1 MKSQKEKSETAGK
14 VSALMNQTL
23 LTDIRSLIFSA
34 RHQVA
39 QAAQAVN
46 AGLTMLYW
54 EIGRRIRQDIL
65 EEKRAAYGKEIV
77 AALGRQLEAEFGR
90 GFGDKNLHR
99 MVQFAEIFP
108 DEKIVAAVQR
118 QLGWTHFKSLIP
130 IEDPLKREFYTEMC
144 RIEGWG
150 TRILDKKIQSMLFE
164 STALSRKSEKL
175 AEMELKALRD
185 ENKLTPGLVFNVAFL
200 KA

>member
-1 MKSQKEKSETAGK
+1 MD
-14 VSALMNQTL
+14 QTL
-23 LTDIRSLIFSA
+23 LTDIRDLILST
-34 RHQVA
+34 RCQV
-39 QAAQAVN
+39 AQAVN

-54 EIGRRIRQDIL
+54 EIGRRVHQDIL
-65 EEKRAAYGKEIV
+65 EEKWAAYGKEIV
-77 AALGRQLEAEFGR
+77 AALR
-90 GFGDKNLHR
+90 
-99 MVQFAEIFP
+99 
-108 DEKIVAAVQR
+108 R